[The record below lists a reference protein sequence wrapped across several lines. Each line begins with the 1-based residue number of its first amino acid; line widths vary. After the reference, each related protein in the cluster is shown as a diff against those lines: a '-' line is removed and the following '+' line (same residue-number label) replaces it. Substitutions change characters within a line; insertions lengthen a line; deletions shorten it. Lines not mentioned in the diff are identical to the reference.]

1 MELLSFDDTGYGDEL
16 LAGVFITIWLAVAS
30 FLLALALGVVLGFIA
45 LAKNRLLQGF
55 WRTYA
60 SIFMGV
66 PSLLVVFLLYF
77 NAPGLVRAVTGLRV
91 DVSPFVA
98 GLTALG
104 IVYAAY
110 VGEAV
115 RGAVLNIPRGQWDAA
130 QALGLRKLPLW
141 WLIILPQV
149 WRLSIPGVTNV
160 WMTTLK
166 DTALVSLV
174 GLTDLVRMADIAAAA
189 TQKPFLFYIVAALV
203 FVVFSGLTMVGSER
217 IERWAFRGE
226 KKTKGY

>member
-1 MELLSFDDTGYGDEL
+1 MELLNFDDTGYGDEL
-16 LAGVFITIWLAVAS
+16 LAGVFITIRLALLS
-30 FLLALALGVVLGFIA
+30 FLLALILGVVLGFVA
-45 LAKNRLLQGF
+45 LAKNRLLQAF

-60 SIFMGV
+60 SVFMGV
-66 PSLLVVFLLYF
+66 PSILIVFFLYF
-77 NAPGLVRAVTGLRV
+77 NAPGLLKSAFNLRV
-91 DVSPFVA
+91 DVTPFVA
-98 GLTALG
+98 GVSALA

-130 QALGLRKLPLW
+130 HALGLRNLPMW
-141 WLIILPQV
+141 WLVILPQI
-149 WRLSIPGVTNV
+149 WRIALPGVTNI

-189 TQKPFLFYIVAALV
+189 TQEPFLFYVVAGLV
-203 FVVFSGLTMVGSER
+203 FVVFSGLTMAGSVR
-217 IERWAFRGE
+217 LERWAFRGQQ
-226 KKTKGY
+226 KTKG

>member
-1 MELLSFDDTGYGDEL
+1 MELLNFDDTGYGDEL
-16 LAGVFITIWLAVAS
+16 LAGVFITIRLALLS
-30 FLLALALGVVLGFIA
+30 FLLALILGVVLGFVA
-45 LAKNRLLQGF
+45 LAKNRLLQAF

-60 SIFMGV
+60 SVFMGV
-66 PSLLVVFLLYF
+66 PSILIVFFLYF
-77 NAPGLVRAVTGLRV
+77 NAPGLLKSAFNLRV
-91 DVSPFVA
+91 DVTPFVA
-98 GLTALG
+98 GVSALA

-130 QALGLRKLPLW
+130 HALGLRNLSMW
-141 WLIILPQV
+141 WLVILPQI
-149 WRLSIPGVTNV
+149 WRIALPGVTNI

-189 TQKPFLFYIVAALV
+189 TQEPFLFYVVAGLV
-203 FVVFSGLTMVGSER
+203 FVVFSGLTMAGTVR
-217 IERWAFRGE
+217 LERWAFRGQQ
-226 KKTKGY
+226 KSKG

>member
-1 MELLSFDDTGYGDEL
+1 MELLNFDDTGYGDEL
-16 LAGVFITIWLAVAS
+16 LAGVFITIRLALLS
-30 FLLALALGVVLGFIA
+30 FLLALILGVVLGFVA
-45 LAKNRLLQGF
+45 LAKNRLLQAF

-60 SIFMGV
+60 SVFMGV
-66 PSLLVVFLLYF
+66 PSILIVFFLYF
-77 NAPGLVRAVTGLRV
+77 NAPGLLKSAFNLRV
-91 DVSPFVA
+91 DVTPFVA
-98 GLTALG
+98 GVSALA

-130 QALGLRKLPLW
+130 HALGLKNLSMW
-141 WLIILPQV
+141 WLVILPQI
-149 WRLSIPGVTNV
+149 WRIALPGVTNI

-189 TQKPFLFYIVAALV
+189 TQEPFLFYVVAGLV
-203 FVVFSGLTMVGSER
+203 FVVFSGLTMAGSVR
-217 IERWAFRGE
+217 LERWAFRGQQ
-226 KKTKGY
+226 KTKG

>member
-1 MELLSFDDTGYGDEL
+1 MELLNFDDTGYGDEL
-16 LAGVFITIWLAVAS
+16 LAGVFITIRLALLS
-30 FLLALALGVVLGFIA
+30 FLLALILGVVLGFVA
-45 LAKNRLLQGF
+45 LAKNRLLQAF

-60 SIFMGV
+60 SVFMGV
-66 PSLLVVFLLYF
+66 PSILIVFFLYF
-77 NAPGLVRAVTGLRV
+77 NAPGLLKSAFNLRV
-91 DVSPFVA
+91 DVTPFVA
-98 GLTALG
+98 GVSALA

-130 QALGLRKLPLW
+130 HALGLRNLSMW
-141 WLIILPQV
+141 WLVILPQI
-149 WRLSIPGVTNV
+149 WRIALTGVTNV

-189 TQKPFLFYIVAALV
+189 TQEPFLFYVVAGLV
-203 FVVFSGLTMVGSER
+203 FVVFSGLTMAGSVR
-217 IERWAFRGE
+217 LERWAFRGQQ
-226 KKTKGY
+226 KTKG

>member
-1 MELLSFDDTGYGDEL
+1 MELLNFDDTGYGDEL
-16 LAGVFITIWLAVAS
+16 LAGVFITIRLALLS
-30 FLLALALGVVLGFIA
+30 FLLALILGVVLGFVA
-45 LAKNRLLQGF
+45 LAKNRLLQAF

-60 SIFMGV
+60 SVFMGV
-66 PSLLVVFLLYF
+66 PSILIVFFLYF
-77 NAPGLVRAVTGLRV
+77 NAPSLLKSAFNLRV
-91 DVSPFVA
+91 DVTPFVA
-98 GLTALG
+98 GVSALA

-130 QALGLRKLPLW
+130 HALGLRNLSMW
-141 WLIILPQV
+141 WLVILPQI
-149 WRLSIPGVTNV
+149 WRIALPGVTNI

-189 TQKPFLFYIVAALV
+189 TQEPFLFYVVAGLV
-203 FVVFSGLTMVGSER
+203 FVVFSGLTMAGSVR
-217 IERWAFRGE
+217 LERWAFRGQQ
-226 KKTKGY
+226 KTKG

>member
-1 MELLSFDDTGYGDEL
+1 MELLNFDDTGYGDEL
-16 LAGVFITIWLAVAS
+16 LAGVFITIRLALLS
-30 FLLALALGVVLGFIA
+30 FLLALILGVVLGFVA
-45 LAKNRLLQGF
+45 LAKNRLLQAF

-60 SIFMGV
+60 SVFMGV
-66 PSLLVVFLLYF
+66 PSILIVFFLYF
-77 NAPGLVRAVTGLRV
+77 NAPSLLKSAFNLRV
-91 DVSPFVA
+91 DVTPFVA
-98 GLTALG
+98 GVSALA

-130 QALGLRKLPLW
+130 HALGLRNLSMW
-141 WLIILPQV
+141 WLVILPQI
-149 WRLSIPGVTNV
+149 WRIALPGVTNI

-189 TQKPFLFYIVAALV
+189 TQEPFLFYVVAGLV
-203 FVVFSGLTMVGSER
+203 FVVFSGLTMAGTVR
-217 IERWAFRGE
+217 LERWAFRGQQ
-226 KKTKGY
+226 KTKG

>member
-1 MELLSFDDTGYGDEL
+1 MELLNFDDTGYGDEL
-16 LAGVFITIWLAVAS
+16 LAGVFITIRLALLS
-30 FLLALALGVVLGFIA
+30 FLLALILSVVLGFVA
-45 LAKNRLLQGF
+45 LAKNRLLQAF

-60 SIFMGV
+60 SVFMGV
-66 PSLLVVFLLYF
+66 PSILIVFFLYF
-77 NAPGLVRAVTGLRV
+77 NAPSLLKSAFNLRV
-91 DVSPFVA
+91 DVTPFVA
-98 GLTALG
+98 GVSALA

-130 QALGLRKLPLW
+130 HALGLRNLSMW
-141 WLIILPQV
+141 WLVILPQI
-149 WRLSIPGVTNV
+149 WRIALPGVTNI

-189 TQKPFLFYIVAALV
+189 TQEPFLFYVVAGLV
-203 FVVFSGLTMVGSER
+203 FVVFSGLTMAGSVR
-217 IERWAFRGE
+217 LERWAFRGQQ
-226 KKTKGY
+226 KTKG

>member
-1 MELLSFDDTGYGDEL
+1 MELLNFDDTGYGDEL
-16 LAGVFITIWLAVAS
+16 LAGVFITIRLALLS
-30 FLLALALGVVLGFIA
+30 FLLALILGVVLGFVA
-45 LAKNRLLQGF
+45 LAKNRLLQAF

-60 SIFMGV
+60 SVFMGV
-66 PSLLVVFLLYF
+66 PSILIVFFLYF
-77 NAPGLVRAVTGLRV
+77 NAPGLLKSAFNLRV
-91 DVSPFVA
+91 DVTPFVA
-98 GLTALG
+98 GVSALA

-130 QALGLRKLPLW
+130 HALGLRNLSMW
-141 WLIILPQV
+141 WLVILPQI
-149 WRLSIPGVTNV
+149 WRIALPGVTNI

-189 TQKPFLFYIVAALV
+189 TQEPFLFYVVAGLV
-203 FVVFSGLTMVGSER
+203 FVVFSGLTMAGSVR
-217 IERWAFRGE
+217 LERWAFRGQQ
-226 KKTKGY
+226 KTKG

>member
-1 MELLSFDDTGYGDEL
+1 MELLNFDDTGYGDEL
-16 LAGVFITIWLAVAS
+16 LAGVFITIRLALLS
-30 FLLALALGVVLGFIA
+30 FLLALILGVVLGFVA
-45 LAKNRLLQGF
+45 LAKNRLLQAF

-60 SIFMGV
+60 SVFMGV
-66 PSLLVVFLLYF
+66 PSILIVFFLYF
-77 NAPGLVRAVTGLRV
+77 NAPGLLKSAFNLRV
-91 DVSPFVA
+91 DVTPFVA
-98 GLTALG
+98 GVSALA

-130 QALGLRKLPLW
+130 HALGLRNLSMW
-141 WLIILPQV
+141 WLVILPQI
-149 WRLSIPGVTNV
+149 WRIALPGVTNI

-189 TQKPFLFYIVAALV
+189 TQEPFLFYVVAGLV
-203 FVVFSGLTMVGSER
+203 FVMFSGLTMAGSVR
-217 IERWAFRGE
+217 LERWAFRGQQ
-226 KKTKGY
+226 KTKG

>member
-1 MELLSFDDTGYGDEL
+1 MELLNFDDTGYGDEL
-16 LAGVFITIWLAVAS
+16 LAGVFITIR
-30 FLLALALGVVLGFIA
+30 LALLSFSLALILGVVLGFVA
-45 LAKNRLLQGF
+45 LAKNRLLQAF

-60 SIFMGV
+60 SVFMGV
-66 PSLLVVFLLYF
+66 PSILIVFFLYF
-77 NAPGLVRAVTGLRV
+77 NAPGLLKSAFNLRV
-91 DVSPFVA
+91 DVTPFVA
-98 GLTALG
+98 GVSALA

-130 QALGLRKLPLW
+130 HALGLRNLSMW
-141 WLIILPQV
+141 WLVILPQI
-149 WRLSIPGVTNV
+149 WRIALPGVTNI

-189 TQKPFLFYIVAALV
+189 TQEPFLFYVVAGLV
-203 FVVFSGLTMVGSER
+203 FVVFSGLTMAGSVR
-217 IERWAFRGE
+217 LERWAFRGQQ
-226 KKTKGY
+226 KTKG

>member
-1 MELLSFDDTGYGDEL
+1 MDLLNFDDTGYGDEL
-16 LAGVFITIWLAVAS
+16 LAGVFITIRLALLS
-30 FLLALALGVVLGFIA
+30 FLLALILGVVLGFVA
-45 LAKNRLLQGF
+45 LAKNRLLQAF

-60 SIFMGV
+60 SVFMGV
-66 PSLLVVFLLYF
+66 PSILIVFFLYF
-77 NAPGLVRAVTGLRV
+77 NAPGLLKSAFNLRV
-91 DVSPFVA
+91 DVTPFVA
-98 GLTALG
+98 GVSALA

-130 QALGLRKLPLW
+130 HALGLRNLSMW
-141 WLIILPQV
+141 WLVILPQI
-149 WRLSIPGVTNV
+149 WRIALPGVTNI

-189 TQKPFLFYIVAALV
+189 TQEPFLFYVVAGLV
-203 FVVFSGLTMVGSER
+203 FVVFSGLTMAGSVR
-217 IERWAFRGE
+217 LERWAFRGQQ
-226 KKTKGY
+226 KTKG

>member
-1 MELLSFDDTGYGDEL
+1 MELLNFDDTGYGDEL
-16 LAGVFITIWLAVAS
+16 LAGVFITIRLALLS
-30 FLLALALGVVLGFIA
+30 FLLALILGVVLGFVA
-45 LAKNRLLQGF
+45 LAKNRLLQAF

-60 SIFMGV
+60 SVFMGG
-66 PSLLVVFLLYF
+66 PSILIVFFLYF
-77 NAPGLVRAVTGLRV
+77 NAPGLLKSAFNLRV
-91 DVSPFVA
+91 DVTPFVA
-98 GLTALG
+98 GVSALA

-130 QALGLRKLPLW
+130 HALGLKNLSMW
-141 WLIILPQV
+141 WLVSLPQI
-149 WRLSIPGVTNV
+149 WRIALPGVTNV

-189 TQKPFLFYIVAALV
+189 TQELY
-203 FVVFSGLTMVGSER
+203 
-217 IERWAFRGE
+217 W
-226 KKTKGY
+226 

>member
-1 MELLSFDDTGYGDEL
+1 MELLNFDDTGYGDEL
-16 LAGVFITIWLAVAS
+16 LAGVFITIRLALLS
-30 FLLALALGVVLGFIA
+30 FLLALILGVVLGFVA
-45 LAKNRLLQGF
+45 LAKNRLLQAF

-60 SIFMGV
+60 SVFMGV
-66 PSLLVVFLLYF
+66 PSILIVFFLYF
-77 NAPGLVRAVTGLRV
+77 NAPGLLKSAFNLRV
-91 DVSPFVA
+91 DVTPFVA
-98 GLTALG
+98 GVSALA

-130 QALGLRKLPLW
+130 HALGLRNLSMW
-141 WLIILPQV
+141 WLVILPQI
-149 WRLSIPGVTNV
+149 WRIALPGVTNI

-189 TQKPFLFYIVAALV
+189 TQEPFLFYVVAGLV
-203 FVVFSGLTMVGSER
+203 FVVFSGLTMAGSVR
-217 IERWAFRGE
+217 LERWAFRGQQ
-226 KKTKGY
+226 KSKG

>member
-1 MELLSFDDTGYGDEL
+1 MELLNFDDTGYGDEL
-16 LAGVFITIWLAVAS
+16 LAGVFITIR
-30 FLLALALGVVLGFIA
+30 LALLSFSLALILGVVLGFVA
-45 LAKNRLLQGF
+45 LAKNRLLQAF

-60 SIFMGV
+60 SVFMGV
-66 PSLLVVFLLYF
+66 PSILIVFFLYF
-77 NAPGLVRAVTGLRV
+77 NAPSLLKSAFGLRV
-91 DVSPFVA
+91 DVTPFVA
-98 GLTALG
+98 GVSALA

-130 QALGLRKLPLW
+130 HALGLRNLSMW
-141 WLIILPQV
+141 WLVILPQI
-149 WRLSIPGVTNV
+149 WRIALPGVTNV

-189 TQKPFLFYIVAALV
+189 TQEPFLFYVVAGLV
-203 FVVFSGLTMVGSER
+203 FVVFSGLTMAGSVR
-217 IERWAFRGE
+217 LERWAFRGQQ
-226 KKTKGY
+226 KTKG

>member
-16 LAGVFITIWLAVAS
+16 LAGVYITIRLALLS
-30 FLLALALGVVLGFIA
+30 FLLALVLGVFLGIVA
-45 LAKNRLLQGF
+45 LSRNRLLQGS

-66 PSLLVVFLLYF
+66 PSILVVFFLYF
-77 NAPGLVRAVTGLRV
+77 NAPSLLKSAFGLRV
-91 DVSPFVA
+91 DVTPFVA
-98 GLTALG
+98 GVAALA

-110 VGEAV
+110 VGEVV

-130 QALGLRKLPLW
+130 HALGLGKLPMW
-141 WLIILPQV
+141 WLVILPQV
-149 WRLSIPGVTNV
+149 WRISLPGITNV
-160 WMTTLK
+160 WMTSLK

-189 TQKPFLFYIVAALV
+189 TQRPFLFYIVAGLV
-203 FVVFSGLTMVGSER
+203 YVVFSGLSMLGSER
-217 IERWAFRGE
+217 IERWAYRGQ
-226 KKTKGY
+226 TRSRGY

>member
-1 MELLSFDDTGYGDEL
+1 MELLNFDDTGYGDEL
-16 LAGVFITIWLAVAS
+16 LAGVFITIR
-30 FLLALALGVVLGFIA
+30 LALLSFSLALILGVVLGFVA
-45 LAKNRLLQGF
+45 LAKNRLLQAF

-60 SIFMGV
+60 SVFMGV
-66 PSLLVVFLLYF
+66 PSILIVFFLYF
-77 NAPGLVRAVTGLRV
+77 NAPGLLKSAFNLRV
-91 DVSPFVA
+91 DVTPFVA
-98 GLTALG
+98 GVSALA

-130 QALGLRKLPLW
+130 HALGLRNLSMW
-141 WLIILPQV
+141 WLVILPQI
-149 WRLSIPGVTNV
+149 WRIALPGVTNV

-189 TQKPFLFYIVAALV
+189 TQEPFLFYVVAGLV
-203 FVVFSGLTMVGSER
+203 FVVFSGLTMAGSVR
-217 IERWAFRGE
+217 LERWAFRGQQ
-226 KKTKGY
+226 KTKG

>member
-1 MELLSFDDTGYGDEL
+1 MELLNFDDTGYGDEL
-16 LAGVFITIWLAVAS
+16 LAGVFITIRLALLS
-30 FLLALALGVVLGFIA
+30 FLLALILGVVLGFVA
-45 LAKNRLLQGF
+45 LAKNRLLQAF

-60 SIFMGV
+60 SVFMGV
-66 PSLLVVFLLYF
+66 PSILIVFFLYF
-77 NAPGLVRAVTGLRV
+77 NAPGLLKSAFNLRV
-91 DVSPFVA
+91 DVTPFVA
-98 GLTALG
+98 GVSALA

-130 QALGLRKLPLW
+130 HALGLKNLSMW
-141 WLIILPQV
+141 WLVILPQI
-149 WRLSIPGVTNV
+149 WRIALPGVTNI

-189 TQKPFLFYIVAALV
+189 TQEPFLFYVVAGLV
-203 FVVFSGLTMVGSER
+203 FVVFSGLTMAGSVR
-217 IERWAFRGE
+217 LGRWAFRGQQ
-226 KKTKGY
+226 KTKG

>member
-1 MELLSFDDTGYGDEL
+1 MELLNFDDTGYGDEL
-16 LAGVFITIWLAVAS
+16 LAGVFITIRLALLS
-30 FLLALALGVVLGFIA
+30 FLLALILGVVLGFVA
-45 LAKNRLLQGF
+45 LAKNRLLQAF

-60 SIFMGV
+60 SVFMGV
-66 PSLLVVFLLYF
+66 PSILIVFFLYF
-77 NAPGLVRAVTGLRV
+77 NAPGLLKSAFNLRV
-91 DVSPFVA
+91 DVTPFVA
-98 GLTALG
+98 GVSALA

-130 QALGLRKLPLW
+130 HALGLRNLSMW
-141 WLIILPQV
+141 WLVILPQI
-149 WRLSIPGVTNV
+149 WRIALPGVTNI

-189 TQKPFLFYIVAALV
+189 TQEPFLFYVVAGLV
-203 FVVFSGLTMVGSER
+203 FVVFSGLTMAASVR
-217 IERWAFRGE
+217 LERWAFRGQQ
-226 KKTKGY
+226 KTKG

>member
-1 MELLSFDDTGYGDEL
+1 MDLLNFDDTGYGDEL
-16 LAGVFITIWLAVAS
+16 LAGVFITIRLALLS
-30 FLLALALGVVLGFIA
+30 FLLALILGVVLGFVA
-45 LAKNRLLQGF
+45 LAKNRLLQAF

-60 SIFMGV
+60 SVFMGV
-66 PSLLVVFLLYF
+66 PSILIVFFLYF
-77 NAPGLVRAVTGLRV
+77 NAPGLLKSAFNLRV
-91 DVSPFVA
+91 DVTPFVA
-98 GLTALG
+98 GVSALA

-130 QALGLRKLPLW
+130 HALGLKNLSMW
-141 WLIILPQV
+141 WLVILPQI
-149 WRLSIPGVTNV
+149 WRIALPGVTNV

-189 TQKPFLFYIVAALV
+189 TQEPFLFYVVAGLV
-203 FVVFSGLTMVGSER
+203 FVVFSGLTMAGSVR
-217 IERWAFRGE
+217 LERWAFRGQQ
-226 KKTKGY
+226 KTKG

>member
-1 MELLSFDDTGYGDEL
+1 MELLNFDDTGYGDEL
-16 LAGVFITIWLAVAS
+16 LAGVFITIRLALLS
-30 FLLALALGVVLGFIA
+30 FLLALILGVILGFVA
-45 LAKNRLLQGF
+45 LAKNRLLQAF

-60 SIFMGV
+60 SVFMGV
-66 PSLLVVFLLYF
+66 PSILIVFFLYF
-77 NAPGLVRAVTGLRV
+77 NAPGLLKSAFNLRV
-91 DVSPFVA
+91 DVTPFVA
-98 GLTALG
+98 GVSALA

-130 QALGLRKLPLW
+130 HALGLRNLSMW
-141 WLIILPQV
+141 WLVILPQI
-149 WRLSIPGVTNV
+149 WRIALPGVTNI

-189 TQKPFLFYIVAALV
+189 TQEPFLFYVVAGLV
-203 FVVFSGLTMVGSER
+203 FVVFSGLTMAGTVR
-217 IERWAFRGE
+217 LERWAFRGQQ
-226 KKTKGY
+226 KSKG

>member
-1 MELLSFDDTGYGDEL
+1 MELLNFDDTGYGDEL
-16 LAGVFITIWLAVAS
+16 LAGVFITIRLALLS
-30 FLLALALGVVLGFIA
+30 FLLALILGVVLGFVA
-45 LAKNRLLQGF
+45 LAKNRLLQAF

-60 SIFMGV
+60 SVFMGV
-66 PSLLVVFLLYF
+66 PSILIVFFLYF
-77 NAPGLVRAVTGLRV
+77 NAPSLLKSAFNLRV
-91 DVSPFVA
+91 DVTPFVA
-98 GLTALG
+98 GVSALA

-130 QALGLRKLPLW
+130 HALGLRNLSMW
-141 WLIILPQV
+141 WLVILPQI
-149 WRLSIPGVTNV
+149 WRIALPGVTNI

-189 TQKPFLFYIVAALV
+189 TQEPFLFYVVAGLV
-203 FVVFSGLTMVGSER
+203 FVVFSGLTMAASVR
-217 IERWAFRGE
+217 LERWAFRGQQ
-226 KKTKGY
+226 KTKG